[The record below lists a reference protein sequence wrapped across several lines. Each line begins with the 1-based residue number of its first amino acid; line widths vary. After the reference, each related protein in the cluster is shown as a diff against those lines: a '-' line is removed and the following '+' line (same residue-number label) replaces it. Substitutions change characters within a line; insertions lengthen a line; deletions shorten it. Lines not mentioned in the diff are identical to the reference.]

1 METTLI
7 YAKDGKKYAILESSG
22 NLSKSRLASD
32 ESDWPEWR
40 KTADFRTETVKT
52 PRVPTWQRQL
62 STTAGELPAVDIE
75 LLSPAVATV
84 SDVRVIAPGRL
95 EDEARQLFDRLGI
108 IYPEGWRGTAFGK
121 RGGTE
126 EQRSLSAVVSIP
138 VESLTSGLVLA
149 LEATGAK
156 IRDGIV
162 SINNFEYALQLL
174 VSGREVGWRI
184 TKNV

>member
-1 METTLI
+1 MKMLLGNTVVEVLEVSGALSRVTTDPEDELI
-7 YAKDGKKYAILESSG
+7 AFWTPSAKLKA
-22 NLSKSRLASD
+22 
-32 ESDWPEWR
+32 
-40 KTADFRTETVKT
+40 VKT

-75 LLSPAVATV
+75 LLSTAIATV

-108 IYPEGWRGTAFGK
+108 IYPEGWRGTEFGK